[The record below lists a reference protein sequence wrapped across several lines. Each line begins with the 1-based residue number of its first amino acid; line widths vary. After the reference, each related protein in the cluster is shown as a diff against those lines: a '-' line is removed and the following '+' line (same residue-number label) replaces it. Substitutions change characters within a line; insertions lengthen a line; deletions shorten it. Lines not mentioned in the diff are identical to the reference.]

1 MKKTIY
7 MFAILIGAILFG
19 SCEKSRPVT
28 YTGNNFVHFQ
38 DSLVSVSESSAKE
51 DANGNIQ
58 SIPSLATIRINRA
71 TSDISKDLVVSFSI
85 SAKYVKIDTLT
96 GSPTNGEEIEVGDV
110 PQGQF
115 YLSSPSNITI
125 KAGEAFAF
133 LTVTAVNNDDV
144 DGNKKLTITLE
155 STSDASFSLGYPG
168 PDKKNK
174 SNVLYIVDDDCPLD
188 ISKFVG
194 TLGVK
199 DNAVASPP
207 LTNTY
212 NVTSTQI
219 SANSIAITGL
229 FDPVTRYPTPTP
241 CPAPVVIVFNTATK
255 DVLFTPAT
263 QNAYYRAGT
272 CPSTTSPR
280 VVFLDAAVP
289 SKINTCDGSFTLNYF
304 VQNPTATGPFDVVTS
319 TIKK

>member
-1 MKKTIY
+1 
-7 MFAILIGAILFG
+7 MFAILTGAILFA

-85 SAKYVKIDTLT
+85 TAKYVKIDTLT

-194 TLGVK
+194 TLKVE
-199 DNAVASPP
+199 DNAVGSPP
-207 LTNTY
+207 LANTY

-219 SANSIAITGL
+219 STNSIAITGL
-229 FDPVTRYPTPTP
+229 FDPATRYPTPTP

-272 CPSTTSPR
+272 CPSTTQPR

-304 VQNPTATGPFDVVTS
+304 VQNPAAASPFDVVTS
-319 TIKK
+319 KIKK

>member
-1 MKKTIY
+1 MKKNIY
-7 MFAILIGAILFG
+7 MFFILAGAIIFA

-28 YTGNNFVHFQ
+28 YTGDNFVHFQ
-38 DSLVSVSESSAKE
+38 DSLVSIAESSAKE
-51 DANGNIQ
+51 DANGNVQ

-71 TSDISKDLVVSFSI
+71 TTDISKDLVVSFSLT
-85 SAKYVKIDTLT
+85 AKFVRTDTAQA
-96 GSPTNGEEIEVGDV
+96 SPTFGEEIEVGDV
-110 PQGQF
+110 PQGKF

-144 DGNKKLTITLE
+144 DGNKKLTLSLE
-155 STSDASFSLGYPG
+155 STSDASFGLGYPG

-174 SNVLYIVDDDCPLD
+174 SAVLYIVDDDCPLD
-188 ISKFVG
+188 ITKFVG
-194 TLGVK
+194 TLKVE

-207 LTNTY
+207 LENSY

-219 SANSIAITGL
+219 SPNSISITGL
-229 FDPVTRYPTPTP
+229 FDPATRYPTPTP

-255 DVLFTPAT
+255 DVILSPAT
-263 QNAYYRAGT
+263 QPAYYRAGT
-272 CPSTTSPR
+272 CPSTTQPR
-280 VVFLDAAVP
+280 VVFLDSATP

-304 VQNPTATGPFDVVTS
+304 VQNPAAAGPFDVVTS
-319 TIKK
+319 IIKK